1 MANQYFIKIKKTL
14 LKIVK
19 IVGIIILSL
28 FILLSIL
35 PYLIPVNQ
43 AKVDVN
49 NPPFKESRFINLE
62 GKRWHYRHFKPQT
75 TAKSN
80 IVLIHGFSGST
91 FSWRNNQQVLSDSGY
106 NVISID
112 LPAFGY
118 SEKDNNA
125 FDHSAKGHANNI
137 WKLID
142 SLDLK
147 ADSFAVIGHSMG
159 AAVAWS
165 FAGLRPQS
173 ISNVF
178 LVDGA
183 GSMGSSKGS
192 WSSSIIKFCM
202 KYPPLLRWADVLGG
216 AMFFKQKKFEELLN
230 SAYSQKAD
238 AVSAAGYLAPFML
251 KNSGR
256 AVIESFIYNK
266 NHSESDYTK
275 LKCPVQLIW
284 GSNDKWLPISLGEK
298 FIEKY
303 PSANLFK
310 IEGAGHCPMETHSKD
325 FNSYILGFLK

>member
-1 MANQYFIKIKKTL
+1 MANQYFIKINKTL
-14 LKIVK
+14 LKIAK
-19 IVGIIILSL
+19 IVCIIIFSL
-28 FILLSIL
+28 FVLLSII

-43 AKVDVN
+43 GIIYEKN
-49 NPPFKESRFINLE
+49 LPFKESQFLYID
-62 GKRWHYRHFKPQT
+62 GKRWHYRQFIPKNET
-75 TAKSN
+75 KAN
-80 IVLIHGFSGST
+80 IILIHGFSGST
-91 FSWRNNQQVLSDSGY
+91 FSWRNNQQVLADSGY
-106 NVISID
+106 HVISID

-118 SEKDNNA
+118 SEKNNNA
-125 FDHSAKGHANNI
+125 FDHSAIGHANNI

-173 ISNVF
+173 ILNVF

-192 WSSSIIKFCM
+192 WSSSVLKFCM

-216 AMFFKQKKFEELLN
+216 TMFFKQKKFVKLLN

-238 AVSAAGYLAPFML
+238 SVSAAGYLAPFML

-266 NHSESDYTK
+266 NHTEPDYTK

-303 PSANLFK
+303 PSANLYK

-325 FNSYILGFLK
+325 FNSYILGFFK